1 MKILFDFNNN
11 NYDEIIINNLL
22 YYWENLIK
30 LFDKN
35 NNENNNISENDKI
48 DLLKIINNII
58 LKTKNNFKNLLML
71 PYIKL

>member
-1 MKILFDFNNN
+1 MNEYEKKKV
-11 NYDEIIINNLL
+11 NLNTPKTKRK
-22 YYWENLIK
+22 NLIK

-48 DLLKIINNII
+48 ALLKIINNII